1 MIRDL
6 LFRFLA
12 GGALVA
18 SFAVLGDLFSPKSF
32 AGLFAGAPSVALAT
46 LALTIRKEGSLYAGV
61 EARSMAWGAAAF
73 FVYAAALSIFLHR
86 RKARPMLA
94 ALAWLP
100 VWFVLAAGSLAVVLR
115 PA

>member
-32 AGLFAGAPSVALAT
+32 AGLFAGAPSVALAS
-46 LALTIRKEGSLYAGV
+46 LALTVGKDGSVYAGV
-61 EARSMAWGAAAF
+61 EARSMVWGAAAF